1 MEDDF
6 SESEIEI
13 TEVKYGNRTCA
24 KKERAS
30 TAMDNAYDSISEESH
45 SGSEDQETVPEA
57 EGNPFKK

>member
-6 SESEIEI
+6 SDDEIEI
-13 TEVKYGNRTCA
+13 TQVKYGNKTRV

-30 TAMDNAYDSISEESH
+30 MAMDNAYDSISEESH
-45 SGSEDQETVPEA
+45 SGCEEQETVPEA